1 MKSLAL
7 VEAPD
12 HVCCRYRIRAF
23 EPSLIAAGGSLTI
36 QGLDRGAIARM
47 LQFRRATCFESV
59 ILQRKL
65 LPGWQFDE
73 LRRRSRR
80 LIFDFDDAVLFR
92 DSYDGRGPHCRKR
105 AARFARTVRGVDMV
119 VAGNRFLADSALRA
133 GAVPERV
140 HVIPTCVDTDG
151 YRPATA
157 DSDGDGLDLIWIG
170 SSSTVRGLERRKELW
185 SRLAVE
191 VPGIRLRLICDRFPD
206 LSPMPVVAIPWSEAT
221 EAEALA
227 SGDVG
232 ISWVPDDLWS
242 RGKCGLKVLQYQ
254 AAGLPVVANPIGVH
268 PEMIEPGVSGF
279 LATTADEWVEAI
291 KVLAEDP
298 VTRRRMGRAARATV
312 VSRYSVGAWAS
323 VFLSAIGHTPRAHSP
338 IITVDEGGTDPAPRA
353 RRSDRPTTR
362 TESETAPRRN

>member
-23 EPSLIAAGGSLTI
+23 EPSLVAAGGSLTI
-36 QGLDRGAIARM
+36 EGLERGLIAR
-47 LQFRRATCFESV
+47 LVQFRRATRFESV

-105 AARFARTVRGVDMV
+105 AARFARTVRGVDAV
-119 VAGNRFLADSALRA
+119 IAGNRFLADCALRA
-133 GAVPERV
+133 GAVAERV
-140 HVIPTCVDTDG
+140 HVLPTCIATDG

-157 DSDGDGLDLIWIG
+157 DSVSDGDGLDLIWIG
-170 SSSTVRGLERRKELW
+170 SSSTVQGLERRKDLW

-191 VPGIRLRLICDRFPD
+191 VPGIRLRLVCDRFPD
-206 LSPMPVVAIPWSEAT
+206 LTPMPVVAIPWSEAT
-221 EAEALA
+221 EIEAIA

-232 ISWVPDDLWS
+232 ISWIPDDLWS

-268 PEMIEPGVSGF
+268 PEMIEPGVSGS

-291 KVLAEDP
+291 KALANDP
-298 VTRRRMGRAARATV
+298 DTRRRMGRAARASV
-312 VSRYSVGAWAS
+312 VSRYSVEVWTPA
-323 VFLSAIGHTPRAHSP
+323 FLSAIGLT
-338 IITVDEGGTDPAPRA
+338 
-353 RRSDRPTTR
+353 RRLSTR
-362 TESETAPRRN
+362 TGRETSPRRDGSRLPQLDSTELHRNHG